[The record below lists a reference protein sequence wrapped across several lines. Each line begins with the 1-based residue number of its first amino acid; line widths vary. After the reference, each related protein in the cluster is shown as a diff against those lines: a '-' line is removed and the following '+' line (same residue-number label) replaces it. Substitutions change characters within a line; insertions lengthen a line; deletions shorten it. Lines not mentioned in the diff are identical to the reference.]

1 MMDIPKLLII
11 AGSDSGGGA
20 GIQADLKVCNA
31 LGVYGMTAITAI
43 TAQNPCRVDS
53 IYPVEANG
61 VIAQVRTVGE
71 VFDITHVKLGMLFNV
86 AIISALVEELKT
98 RPWKLIVDPVMVA
111 TSGARLLEEEAIDC
125 MVHRL
130 LPLAEVITPNIPE
143 AEILYGQPIP
153 DVPTMVRAAKMLSQK
168 YQATIVLKGGHGV
181 DDELCDV
188 VAHAGKVD
196 LITSK
201 RVQAK
206 GTHGTGCTLSS
217 AIAAFLAKGE
227 SMQEAVF
234 HAVGYVRGA
243 IFAEKKLG
251 KEVWG
256 LGLPHELANDM
267 VMTPYNEEMN

>member
-1 MMDIPKLLII
+1 MDIPKLLII

-31 LGVYGMTAITAI
+31 LGVHGMTAITAI

-53 IYPVEANG
+53 IYPVEAAG
-61 VIAQVRTVGE
+61 VVAQVRTVGE
-71 VFDITHVKLGMLFNV
+71 VFDITHVKLGMLFNTS
-86 AIISALVEELKT
+86 IISALVEELKN
-98 RPWKLIVDPVMVA
+98 RPWKLVVDPVMVA

-125 MVHRL
+125 VVNQL

-143 AEILYGQPIP
+143 AEILYGQSIS
-153 DVPTMVRAAKMLSQK
+153 DVPTMVRAAKALSRK
-168 YQATIVLKGGHGV
+168 YQTAVVLKGGHGI

-188 VAHAGKVD
+188 LAYEDSVEI
-196 LITSK
+196 ITAK

-217 AIAAFLAKGE
+217 AIASFLAKGE
-227 SMQEAVF
+227 SIKEAVF

-251 KEVWG
+251 KDVWG
-256 LGLPHELANDM
+256 LGLPQELADDM
-267 VMTPYNEEMN
+267 TMTSWIEENK